1 MVAAGGALPLDTPVK
16 RAFDDVEQKPSGYSD
31 WASETLN
38 IPNAGA
44 TTQNVGLR
52 FDNVEVPE
60 GATVT
65 EAWIQFTSIA
75 SNYGATSAQIAGI
88 AQDDT
93 AAFTT
98 SSTTVTSRPKT
109 AARSTWNPPSWTA
122 SGLSGAAQRTSDL
135 TAVAQEVLSRPGW
148 QRGNALA
155 FAFNGTGERR
165 ASSTQGPAPA
175 VLHLAYTVPV
185 VNTPPVAAFT
195 SACTGLTCTFDGSGS
210 SDAEGLIAGY
220 GWNFGDGSTGSG
232 VQPGHTYATPGTYT
246 VSLTVTDADGA
257 AHQISHP
264 VTVTSPNEIT
274 YRGAAG
280 YTGNV
285 TTASVQVPPT
295 VQAGDVLVLFA
306 SLNLTTSSVTGPSGV
321 TGWTAI
327 ANVANGT
334 QRTMAWSKTASP
346 TDSGQTLWLTFDAY
360 TKVSLQVTGYG
371 RAALGM
377 VGQRSDTTSTT
388 AHATPA
394 VNVSVDGSWLLS
406 YWADKSSATTDWTP
420 PAGPVPRD
428 ERVGTGSG
436 RIAALIADSGA
447 PVATGPAGGLTAT
460 TDAASRATTLSIV
473 LAPSG

>member
-1 MVAAGGALPLDTPVK
+1 MSEPLALQAVVRDDDLPTASTTVEWEKVSGPGTVTFGSPQAEQTSATFSAAGAYVVRAVGNDSVLTGADELRVTVVAAGGALPLDTPVK

-232 VQPGHTYATPGTYT
+232 VQPGTPMPRPGRT
-246 VSLTVTDADGA
+246 
-257 AHQISHP
+257 
-264 VTVTSPNEIT
+264 
-274 YRGAAG
+274 
-280 YTGNV
+280 
-285 TTASVQVPPT
+285 
-295 VQAGDVLVLFA
+295 
-306 SLNLTTSSVTGPSGV
+306 PS
-321 TGWTAI
+321 
-327 ANVANGT
+327 
-334 QRTMAWSKTASP
+334 
-346 TDSGQTLWLTFDAY
+346 
-360 TKVSLQVTGYG
+360 
-371 RAALGM
+371 
-377 VGQRSDTTSTT
+377 RS
-388 AHATPA
+388 
-394 VNVSVDGSWLLS
+394 
-406 YWADKSSATTDWTP
+406 
-420 PAGPVPRD
+420 R
-428 ERVGTGSG
+428 
-436 RIAALIADSGA
+436 
-447 PVATGPAGGLTAT
+447 
-460 TDAASRATTLSIV
+460 
-473 LAPSG
+473 